1 MAFYDYPTSYVQPSS
16 ISLTAKSAV
25 GVNTSAFTF
34 AQQSYAYEGQRWD
47 MMVNFPPMKL
57 DDAQKVIS
65 FFLRLN
71 GREHYFNLIHP
82 EEQTQTLQTNSNG
95 VTLQID
101 SSNSTNK
108 QITLDHT
115 YNNTGS
121 VPVGSFI
128 SILDPTNAYADQLVQ
143 VTNAPIYSQTNVT
156 KVLDIWPYLPGDI
169 DDYDNHYVY
178 MSPNA
183 LKGTWRLKSNQF
195 SYDVNEASI
204 YGMSIACESYV
215 RR

>member
-34 AQQSYAYEGQRWD
+34 AQQSYAYDGQRWD
-47 MMVNFPPMKL
+47 MNVNFPPMKL
-57 DDAQKVIS
+57 ADAQKVVA

-82 EEQTQTLQTNSNG
+82 EQQTQTLQTNSNG
-95 VTLQID
+95 INLLID
-101 SSNSTNK
+101 SPNSTLK
-108 QITLDHT
+108 QIKLDHQYSPSGVVT
-115 YNNTGS
+115 
-121 VPVGSFI
+121 VGTFI
-128 SILDPTNAYADQLVQ
+128 SIQDPTNAYAKQLVQ
-143 VTNAPIYSQTNVT
+143 VTNVSSTGST
-156 KVLDIWPYLPGDI
+156 KTLDIWPYLSGDI
-169 DDYDNHYVY
+169 DDYDNDYVF
-178 MSPNA
+178 MKPDS
-183 LKGTWRLKSNQF
+183 LEGSWRMQTSRF

-215 RR
+215 RP